1 MTYNDIK
8 KLYFSI
14 GEVSQV
20 TDLKQYVLRYWETEF
35 PMLKPQKNSAGN
47 RIYKEEDIQLIRLV
61 KHLLYERKY
70 TIQGARELLT
80 QLSQRD
86 ELKKALRDIQILD
99 AIIGPQSDESAEKEK
114 ESVSAGEKE
123 RALLLKIRKALVEI
137 AEILQDE
144 Q

>member
-99 AIIGPQSDESAEKEK
+99 TIIGPQGDDNIENDK
-114 ESVSAGEKE
+114 ESISAGEKE
-123 RALLLKIRKALVEI
+123 RALLQKIRKALVEI
-137 AEILQDE
+137 AELLQDE
-144 Q
+144 

>member
-1 MTYNDIK
+1 MTFNDIK

-20 TDLKQYVLRYWETEF
+20 TELKQYVLRYWETEF

-80 QLSQRD
+80 QLNQRD
-86 ELKKALRDIQILD
+86 ELKKALRDIQVLD
-99 AIIGPQSDESAEKEK
+99 AIIGPHNEEEPKLEEKISADSQREK
-114 ESVSAGEKE
+114 
-123 RALLLKIRKALVEI
+123 LLLQKIRKALAEI
-137 AEILQDE
+137 AELLQDDE
-144 Q
+144 